1 MMNRTELWLLQEV
14 TAGARAKLGLTKR
27 FAMPGRLRNLGSE
40 ETKGT
45 CAVLIGELRSR
56 VEGP

>member
-1 MMNRTELWLLQEV
+1 V
-14 TAGARAKLGLTKR
+14 AAGARAKLGLTKR
-27 FAMPGRLRNLGSE
+27 FAMPGRLRKLGSE

-56 VEGP
+56 VEGPGKPH